1 MKKLIVLLAL
11 LCLVPAAGA
20 AETDSGIGQAGGALA
35 DALPAGSRAYLDG
48 IQAADTDSL
57 AASFTRLLENVAAD
71 SRSAVQGAARS
82 LLHAA
87 GIAILAAVGRGF
99 SSAAGGAADGVMD
112 LAA

>member
-57 AASFTRLLENVAAD
+57 AASFARLLENVAAD
-71 SRSAVQGAARS
+71 SRSAVQE
-82 LLHAA
+82 
-87 GIAILAAVGRGF
+87 IGR
-99 SSAAGGAADGVMD
+99 AHV
-112 LAA
+112 